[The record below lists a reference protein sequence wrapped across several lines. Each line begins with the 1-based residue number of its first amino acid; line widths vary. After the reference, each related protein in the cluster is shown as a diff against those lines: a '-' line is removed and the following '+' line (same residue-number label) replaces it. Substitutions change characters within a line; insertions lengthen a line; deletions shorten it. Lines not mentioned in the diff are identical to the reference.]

1 MKDPPLDG
9 KSCAH
14 ISSALSTR
22 HQAIHRSVFPLCFIS
37 ELTSRDPGYLEDQL
51 EDIVRNIEAASAG
64 LLDQVEG
71 LSELEGLGLVTVDLD
86 LDEQIVSCYIFAIDR
101 LLVFSPGFP
110 LPWRSSLAFRSNKT
124 YNNKSSHLDQDSAVA
139 KAGHRVDGVGLVLDI
154 LERKVLYR
162 CSVQ

>member
-1 MKDPPLDG
+1 MCTHLVGTFNAPSG
-9 KSCAH
+9 
-14 ISSALSTR
+14 
-22 HQAIHRSVFPLCFIS
+22 HQAIHRPVFPLCFHS

-101 LLVFSPGFP
+101 LLVFSPVFP
-110 LPWRSSLAFRSNKT
+110 LPCLVFRSNKT
-124 YNNKSSHLDQDSAVA
+124 YNNKPSHLDQDSAVA

-162 CSVQ
+162 CNV